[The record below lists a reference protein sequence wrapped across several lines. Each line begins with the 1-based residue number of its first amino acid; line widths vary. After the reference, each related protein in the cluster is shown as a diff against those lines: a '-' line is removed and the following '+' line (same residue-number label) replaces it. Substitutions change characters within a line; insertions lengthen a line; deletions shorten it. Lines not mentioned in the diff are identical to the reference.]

1 MVMEKL
7 SIKSMSIDIDLTL
20 PVTCVL
26 GPTNSGKTYFL
37 KKLINVIP
45 NHDVYL
51 DDVLIS
57 EYDITY
63 LKNNIVVVLD
73 DDTFKCEY
81 VAEELHYY
89 LSKLGYRIDEITNK
103 INELAKFFKISSL
116 LSERIDLLTIE
127 KRILIKILAL
137 LIIKPQIFG
146 IDNLLGYLNE
156 TDKKNLLTFCV
167 SNKITLI
174 NCTNNGED
182 LLISDKVLLLNDM
195 KTIFYGD
202 KKELLNGN
210 TILPYI
216 GINLPF
222 TAEMSQ
228 NLVLYGIIN
237 KVYLDEKKL
246 VDKIWK

>member
-51 DDVLIS
+51 DDILIS

-228 NLVLYGIIN
+228 NLVLYGILN